1 MMMPRTSDVIAGKYM
16 IVRVLGE
23 GGMGIVYEATHQ
35 RLRQRVAIKMLL
47 PAMLEHPVIVSR
59 FEREA
64 RAAAQLRGRH
74 VARVNDVDVTADGV
88 PYMVMDFLE
97 GHDLQVEMERRGR
110 LPIPESVDVILQA
123 CAAMVEAHQLG
134 IVHRDLKP
142 SNLFLEI
149 EPQVPA
155 APRAAPGRIVK
166 VLDFGIS
173 KVAPHAEG
181 EEGKLTEA
189 DTIMGTANYMSPEQV
204 KAQPVDARADI
215 WALGVILYEALAGRV
230 PWLGAPAQVAAA
242 IVSED
247 APDIRSYCPT
257 VTAELARVIHRALS
271 RSPHDRFQD
280 VRSFAVALAPFAHV
294 GSIGRNF
301 AEGIVASGSYPRGVA
316 VTPSGDSSPIFP
328 SMPPANDTG
337 ENAKTV
343 LNAPGVAQ
351 ELMRAHDA
359 RSSPSG
365 GGSSPA
371 QSTGRSTH
379 SRGRAALIGVLVAF
393 VFGVITIGG
402 VVLFVRPRMIAK
414 PASISAIPSSVPTPS
429 PSTSVTAAV
438 TPASPSTEPASEPAS
453 NTEQTPASS
462 AKPAT
467 TKPAT
472 TTTAKASSTKP
483 AAPTSA
489 VKPVP
494 SASSAPPDKPLFL

>member
-110 LPIPESVDVILQA
+110 LPIAESVDVILQA

-149 EPQVPA
+149 EPQAPA
-155 APRAAPGRIVK
+155 TPRAAPGRIVK

-247 APDIRSYCPT
+247 APDIRSYCPS
-257 VTAELARVIHRALS
+257 VTAELARVIHRALA

-294 GSIGRNF
+294 GSVGRNF

-365 GGSSPA
+365 GSSPA

-429 PSTSVTAAV
+429 PSTGPSAGVTATVA
-438 TPASPSTEPASEPAS
+438 AAPSTEPTTEPAS
-453 NTEQTPASS
+453 STS

-472 TTTAKASSTKP
+472 TTTAAKASSTKP